1 MFYNSKLFN
10 IDLSSWAIGKVTTLE
25 EMFTGATS
33 YKQTLCGKTWVE
45 SKAKQISNFKNS
57 QPVVWST
64 KSRAGEINNHWVL
77 SGPTKNIASLPTG
90 SSLGGGCGGISACG
104 QCLHST
110 EITAVKSSTR
120 IKVLGSNPSK
130 WKHNPIL
137 LGICYGVDKSC
148 RLYCGGSGS
157 GKCDTY
163 PSKSTRYAAHPAF
176 GFPKVGM
183 ILDINLDKNSGYL
196 EFCIDGICLGHAS
209 CGGMTASQLTDVTIC
224 VDDGTGAP
232 NTVSLEIVETTESTS
247 KLANAE
253 IATSPCTCPSTLV
266 TNSNKAG
273 ANSIAGIQGD
283 SVTVT
288 CNTGWSGT
296 KATVCGSNS
305 QWNPIVECAVN
316 SCTSTQVANSDKSEA
331 NSITGTYI
339 FYVSRFL
346 DFHFSPLLCMY

>member
-1 MFYNSKLFN
+1 MSYMFYNTKFFN

-33 YKQTLCGKTWVE
+33 YKQTLCGKSWVE
-45 SKAKQISNFKNS
+45 SKAKQNSNSKNA

-90 SSLGGGCGGISACG
+90 SGLGGGCGGKSAGG

-120 IKVLGSNPSK
+120 IKVLGSNPGG
-130 WKHNPIL
+130 WNINPIL
-137 LGICYGVDKSC
+137 LGICYGGDKQC
-148 RLYCGGSGS
+148 GLYCAHDDS
-157 GKCDTY
+157 GKCNNY
-163 PSKSTRYAAHPAF
+163 PTSGGWNINRFAYQHLGGLPAF
-176 GFPKVGM
+176 DFPVVGM
-183 ILDINLDKNSGYL
+183 IVDIKLDKNSGFL
-196 EFCIDGICLGHAS
+196 EFCIDGICLGDAS

-224 VDDGTGAP
+224 VDDGTSAP
-232 NTVSLEIVETTESTS
+232 NTVSLEIVESTESIISTS

-266 TNSNKAG
+266 TNSNKAA

-316 SCTSTQVANSDKSEA
+316 SCTPTQVANSDKSEA
-331 NSITGTYI
+331 NSITGT
-339 FYVSRFL
+339 
-346 DFHFSPLLCMY
+346 

>member
-1 MFYNSKLFN
+1 MSYMFYNTKFFN

-33 YKQTLCGKTWVE
+33 YKQTLCGKSWVE
-45 SKAKQISNFKNS
+45 SKAKQNSNSKNA
-57 QPVVWST
+57 QPVVWS
-64 KSRAGEINNHWVL
+64 NNNQWVL
-77 SGPTKNIASLPTG
+77 SGATKNIASLPA
-90 SSLGGGCGGISACG
+90 GGASTTY
-104 QCLHST
+104 ST

-120 IKVLGSNPSK
+120 IKVLGSNPAGFNI
-130 WKHNPIL
+130 NPIL
-137 LGICYGVDKSC
+137 LGICYGGDKQC
-148 RLYCGGSGS
+148 GLYCAHDDS
-157 GKCDTY
+157 GKCNNY
-163 PSKSTRYAAHPAF
+163 PTSGGWNINRFAYQHLGGLPAF
-176 GFPKVGM
+176 DFPVVGM
-183 ILDINLDKNSGYL
+183 IVDIKLDKNSGFL

-224 VDDGTGAP
+224 VDDGTGRP
-232 NTVSLEIVETTESTS
+232 NTVSLEIVESTESIISTS

-266 TNSNKAG
+266 TNSNKAA

-316 SCTSTQVANSDKSEA
+316 SCTPTQVANSDKSEA
-331 NSITGTYI
+331 NSITGT
-339 FYVSRFL
+339 
-346 DFHFSPLLCMY
+346 

>member
-1 MFYNSKLFN
+1 MSYMFYNTKFFN

-33 YKQTLCGKTWVE
+33 YKQTLCGKSWVE
-45 SKAKQISNFKNS
+45 SKAKQNSNSKNA
-57 QPVVWST
+57 QPVVWS
-64 KSRAGEINNHWVL
+64 NNNQWVL
-77 SGPTKNIASLPTG
+77 SGATNNIASLPA
-90 SSLGGGCGGISACG
+90 GGASITY
-104 QCLHST
+104 ST

-120 IKVLGSNPSK
+120 IKVLGNNPAG
-130 WKHNPIL
+130 WNINPII
-137 LGICYGVDKSC
+137 LGICYGGDKSC
-148 RLYCGGSGS
+148 GLYCGGNT

-163 PSKSTRYAAHPAF
+163 PSKSTHYDAHPAF

-183 ILDINLDKNSGYL
+183 IVDIKLDKNSGYL

-224 VDDGTGAP
+224 VDDGTARS
-232 NTVSLEIVETTESTS
+232 NTVSLEIVESTSIISTS

-253 IATSPCTCPSTLV
+253 IATSPCTCPSTSV

-316 SCTSTQVANSDKSEA
+316 SCTPTQVANSDKSEA
-331 NSITGTYI
+331 NSITGT
-339 FYVSRFL
+339 
-346 DFHFSPLLCMY
+346 